1 MSSLPLSAAQL
12 DVALR
17 ALPAWAQR
25 TDALERTYTFPDFMT
40 ALAFMQ
46 DAAPE
51 IERLNHHPEW
61 TNVYNRVTVRL
72 TTHDAG
78 NRITSADVELA
89 KLLDWIEL
97 RFV

>member
-1 MSSLPLSAAQL
+1 MTPLAPDRLAA
-12 DVALR
+12 AL
-17 ALPAWAQR
+17 ATLPAWR
-25 TDALERTYTFPDFMT
+25 DEGHALERTFQFASFSEALSFMN
-40 ALAFMQ
+40 

-61 TNVYNRVTVRL
+61 TNIYDRVRVRL

-78 NRITSADVELA
+78 NRITAMDVELA
-89 KLLDWIEL
+89 KTLEWVAL